1 MHPSGGRKFVLY
13 DAQGREP
20 ECCDFIKTRGEKNME
35 YKLNYGVSVLTLP
48 RRAIENLSDI
58 PSDYIKVL
66 LALAGTPEWLAD
78 TESHFSSV
86 AESCGCSQKRARSAL
101 DFWAENGILSRG
113 EQQNG
118 CVRAEAKEA
127 EQNSG
132 IADTSDGKRAVKAK
146 KPELPAYTAEEIS
159 RMMDSDADLRPLVNE
174 CEQLMGKIFSEY
186 EVASILG
193 MHDYLGLDAEFILLL
208 VDYCSRRGK
217 KSMRYL
223 ERTALGMTEEGIQ
236 TTEAL
241 EAKLKSM
248 DKLEDDTYRIKKMFG
263 MGDRAL
269 TAKEKKWVENWCLT
283 WQMPF
288 ELIEYAYE
296 LTIGGIGKPSA
307 AYVNAIL
314 ERWHAAGY
322 RTKDE
327 VSEAKPEHGGQS
339 TPPER
344 ESGEKKRGGK
354 KASSADGPGFDIDEF
369 LELALKRSFSSENE

>member
-1 MHPSGGRKFVLY
+1 MLQIHKNTGRK
-13 DAQGREP
+13 D
-20 ECCDFIKTRGEKNME
+20 ME
-35 YKLNYGVSVLTLP
+35 YKLNYGVGVLTLP

-78 TESHFSSV
+78 TESHFSSI

-101 DFWAENGILSRG
+101 DFWADNGILSRG
-113 EQQNG
+113 EQNDG
-118 CVRAEAKEA
+118 RTEEKEA
-127 EQNSG
+127 PERSG
-132 IADTSDGKRAVKAK
+132 SSADTADGRRTAKAK
-146 KPELPAYTAEEIS
+146 KPELPAYTAEEIA
-159 RMMDSDADLRPLVNE
+159 RMMESDTELRPLVNE

-248 DKLEDDTYRIKKMFG
+248 DKLEDDTYRLKKMFG
-263 MGDRAL
+263 MGERAL

-327 VSEAKPEHGGQS
+327 VIEAKPEGSGQS

-344 ESGEKKRGGK
+344 ESGAKKSGGK
-354 KASSADGPGFDIDEF
+354 KASRADESGFDIDEF
-369 LELALKRSFSSENE
+369 LELALKRSFSGEDG